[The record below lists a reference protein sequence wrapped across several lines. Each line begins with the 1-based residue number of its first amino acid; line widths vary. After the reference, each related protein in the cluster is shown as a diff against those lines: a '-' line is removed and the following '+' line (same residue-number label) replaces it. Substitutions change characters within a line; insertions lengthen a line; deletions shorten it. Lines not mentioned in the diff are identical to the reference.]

1 MDSVFTMFGIIF
13 LLLFFGAIIGSFF
26 TVQTAEVAI
35 VQRLGKF
42 ARVAGPGL
50 NWKTPFIE
58 NVVRRMSMKVLQF
71 DVQVETKTQD
81 NVFVKIPV
89 SIQYK
94 VIPEGVEAAFYKLSD
109 PVKQIESMVYNV
121 VLGHVPKMK
130 LDDTFINQAAIAK
143 DLRDS
148 LDASMREYGYT
159 IVKVLISDIVPDP
172 KVKAAMNDINAAA
185 REREATVSRAETNK
199 LLLVKQAEAEAESK
213 RLQGEGIANQRKAII
228 AGLKDSIEDFSK
240 AVAGATAQDVM
251 HLVLITQYFDTLKDV
266 ASNDRTNTV
275 LVPHSPGTISDLFDQ
290 FRNAM
295 VTSQA
300 LVNLAVER
308 FGRLDILVNN
318 AGVFNPKPFLE
329 LPEKDYDWY
338 LDTILKGKF
347 FAAQAAAKAMKEH
360 GGAIVQTG
368 SMWAIQAIGATPS
381 AAYSAANAGVHAMVR
396 NLAIELAC
404 YKIRVNAVAPAV
416 VETPV
421 YNTFMSADQ
430 VAQVLPTFN
439 EFHPLGRNGQPKDVA
454 DAILFLASDE
464 ASWITGTVL
473 PVDGGVTAGRI

>member
-1 MDSVFTMFGIIF
+1 MASFVTVFGVIF
-13 LLLFFGAIIGSFF
+13 LLLLATAVLGAFF

-71 DVQVETKTQD
+71 DVQMETKTQD
-81 NVFVKIPV
+81 NVFVQIPV

-94 VIPEGVEAAFYKLSD
+94 VLPDGVESAFYKLSD

-130 LDDTFINQAAIAK
+130 LDDTFLNQAEIAK

-148 LDASMREYGYT
+148 LDSSMHEYGYT

-240 AVAGATAQDVM
+240 AVAGATPQDVM
-251 HLVLITQYFDTLKDV
+251 QLVLITQYFDTLKDV
-266 ASNDRTNTV
+266 AANDRTNTV
-275 LVPHSPGTISDLFDQ
+275 LVPHSPGTINDLFSQLRD
-290 FRNAM
+290 AM
-295 VTSQA
+295 VTANA
-300 LVNLAVER
+300 LSPSPDAPN
-308 FGRLDILVNN
+308 
-318 AGVFNPKPFLE
+318 
-329 LPEKDYDWY
+329 
-338 LDTILKGKF
+338 
-347 FAAQAAAKAMKEH
+347 QAATSRLK
-360 GGAIVQTG
+360 
-368 SMWAIQAIGATPS
+368 
-381 AAYSAANAGVHAMVR
+381 
-396 NLAIELAC
+396 
-404 YKIRVNAVAPAV
+404 
-416 VETPV
+416 
-421 YNTFMSADQ
+421 
-430 VAQVLPTFN
+430 
-439 EFHPLGRNGQPKDVA
+439 
-454 DAILFLASDE
+454 
-464 ASWITGTVL
+464 
-473 PVDGGVTAGRI
+473 